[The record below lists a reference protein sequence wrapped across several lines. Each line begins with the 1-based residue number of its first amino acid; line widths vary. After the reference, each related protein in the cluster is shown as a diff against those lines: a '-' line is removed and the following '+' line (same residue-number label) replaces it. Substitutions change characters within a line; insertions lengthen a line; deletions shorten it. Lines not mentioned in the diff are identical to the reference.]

1 VQNQLPTLRPVQWPD
16 YGNRDVGRGLQ
27 VLELMTKSLWW
38 SWETT
43 VQATTSKGET
53 LCVALGYGKRGA

>member
-1 VQNQLPTLRPVQWPD
+1 VQWPD